1 MPDTNDKIKALY
13 NAASQKFDIGTEQD
27 FRQKLTDPAKRK
39 AFYDAASVEFD
50 LGTYDEYEKKLGPT
64 QKQIDEGKA
73 MAAKV
78 PSFKDF
84 AAQRGVYVPKVGEIQ
99 VTSDIAERLPSL
111 SRKAEIAKDVQE
123 APERIKLREERKEK
137 AKADAL
143 KNNTIKALTAS
154 GTKFTEGDAVYKKM
168 QENIKSVVEK
178 GAMTL
183 SADAAG
189 NPVYKRSAGI
199 IESFINNFEAS
210 RKDIKDSEV
219 FRKSS
224 DTESVKIAE
233 EIIKGIEQEAVPS
246 GAAAEI
252 SGMFGSAAPLLGR
265 AVIGGGAAAKF
276 LPGPAKAVTALG
288 SFLTTISPSYDQA
301 YKQGAVEL
309 YAKGIEEMKRQK
321 RLKGQ
326 RDELSQQE
334 KEEAMRMAK
343 NEAGVS
349 GFAEGIFVAGLSSI
363 PLGSSVAGQSFK
375 KAMVNFAKNTAK
387 EVPRNVTLGA
397 ASEAIKDI
405 SAANAGYNIT
415 EAETLNSIL
424 ERSGQDAITTLA
436 FEVGFNIKDVANV
449 PKYVKAA
456 ATNYLSTIPTLE
468 FNNFA
473 KDLEARGIV
482 EPGFAEKATADVNKF
497 KESKARVASFIPE
510 GDMPSFAGLI
520 EKKTNLENQKKS
532 TDPAFHAKIDEQITA
547 VDERIKKM
555 QESPNPIFDE
565 VDELTGDTGDATPI
579 TETEIEKSIEYTDGF
594 TPAQKEIINA
604 TDVSKKLQYYQQ
616 ANPVKLEDIDGGF
629 MITGGLT
636 DLQSAA
642 QKADKKTTITEPT
655 KIEFLPENISLVHLA
670 RNAYDASSI
679 IDKGFNVEEV
689 NIDSPVPGVYFSSED
704 WSTMDRFG
712 REKSN
717 ALLTEI
723 KNDGLVYFDN
733 TDEFRKFLNNNNLPS
748 QGQTLSKGQI
758 DLLKSKG
765 IKGILLREDFASNSR
780 NELIV
785 IDPSIIQSV
794 KKYSGEETTN
804 LPSSFSDADL
814 IADVYKKYKQEGSNP
829 EFVKLVE
836 QKLLEAPTEVES
848 VKEVEMLR
856 AEEQKELESAI
867 PNIEEYKVDGVV
879 DRTKITNEE
888 DLANFDEIYNKYDKL
903 ITPLLEP
910 AKVSEANIFKIDG
923 AEKFFHASPNKIT
936 GPLKKSTAKGFGTGI
951 YFSTNKDIVKSEF
964 GENVTEVSLNIE
976 NPVYTNTKE
985 WIDVQSLAI
994 KLADADYGKK
1004 KGLTLEEGETFHR
1017 YDSENLSEIDE
1028 IPSEFISKA
1037 AQELGHDA
1045 IVDKGSA
1052 AYDNEV
1058 LVLDESKIQYKEV
1071 VEEKPTE
1078 INAMEGSGG
1087 MIKFAEGV
1095 EIPYKYKI
1103 IESEGVKP
1111 SHLPSGERNPE
1122 HTIALAQPK
1131 ERGDIQSKLAQEKIA
1146 ASPNLRE
1153 VGESPNPYFGAP
1165 VVNARGEVIQGNNRS
1180 LGLKRHYNEGGT
1192 SYKKQLADN
1201 AEKFGMT
1208 KEQVDKMKN
1217 PILVRESPI
1226 DDAMAVELGNYDV
1239 KDLETGGKQRIDP
1252 ITTVRKMTPEDKNK
1266 LASLIFDGEYSTVK
1280 EAIRD
1285 NQQQVGSII
1294 SKQINAAQ
1302 RNTIFDKEGNI
1313 NPKGMEDIE
1322 NIVNNMLF
1330 ESGPAVLPEAFNEL
1344 SYSQQKN
1351 IQKSIKHIFNT
1362 PEGKSI
1368 LPEVQ
1373 NAVLGLYDYRKSG
1386 IDNFNAWLSTIDIF
1400 QGTTP
1405 RDIFTP
1411 VEINLMETLVKAKNQ
1426 SELAKQLS
1434 SFADLVKGKPAD
1446 MFEPERAGISKKEA
1460 INKLFNVEYE
1470 DVAKRYAE
1478 PEGKATDEGAIL
1490 AKEPELKIER
1500 ATPEEAADFDGFA
1513 KRELERKDF
1522 DAEYKS
1528 ARVEGE
1534 TKEQYLIRKYCK

>member
-13 NAASQKFDIGTEQD
+13 NAASQKFDIGTEQE
-27 FRQKLTDPAKRK
+27 FRQKLTDPTKRK
-39 AFYDAASVEFD
+39 AFYDAASADFD

-123 APERIKLREERKEK
+123 APERIKIREEKKEK
-137 AKADAL
+137 AKVDAL
-143 KNNTIKALTAS
+143 RNNTIKALTAS

-326 RDELSQQE
+326 SDELSQQE

-343 NEAGVS
+343 NEASVS
-349 GFAEGIFVAGLSSI
+349 GFAEGIFTAGLSSI

-397 ASEAIKDI
+397 ASEIIKDV
-405 SAANAGYNIT
+405 SARNAGYNIT
-415 EAETLNSIL
+415 TAETLNNVL
-424 ERSGQDAITTLA
+424 ERSGQDAVTTLA
-436 FEVGFNIKDVANV
+436 FEVGFNIGGAANV

-456 ATNYLSTIPTLE
+456 ANNYLSTIPTLE

-473 KDLEARGIV
+473 KDLEAKGVV

-497 KESKARVASFIPE
+497 KESKAKVASFIPE

-532 TDPAFHAKIDEQITA
+532 TDTAFHAKIDEQITA

-579 TETEIEKSIEYTDGF
+579 TETEIEKSIEYADGF
-594 TPAQKEIINA
+594 
-604 TDVSKKLQYYQQ
+604 V
-616 ANPVKLEDIDGGF
+616 
-629 MITGGLT
+629 
-636 DLQSAA
+636 
-642 QKADKKTTITEPT
+642 TE
-655 KIEFLPENISLVHLA
+655 L
-670 RNAYDASSI
+670 
-679 IDKGFNVEEV
+679 
-689 NIDSPVPGVYFSSED
+689 
-704 WSTMDRFG
+704 
-712 REKSN
+712 
-717 ALLTEI
+717 
-723 KNDGLVYFDN
+723 
-733 TDEFRKFLNNNNLPS
+733 
-748 QGQTLSKGQI
+748 
-758 DLLKSKG
+758 
-765 IKGILLREDFASNSR
+765 
-780 NELIV
+780 
-785 IDPSIIQSV
+785 
-794 KKYSGEETTN
+794 
-804 LPSSFSDADL
+804 
-814 IADVYKKYKQEGSNP
+814 NP
-829 EFVKLVE
+829 E
-836 QKLLEAPTEVES
+836 QA
-848 VKEVEMLR
+848 VEMFR
-856 AEEQKELESAI
+856 AEEQKELAAAI

-888 DLANFDEIYNKYDKL
+888 DLANFDEIYNRYDKL
-903 ITPLLEP
+903 ITPLLKAPKE
-910 AKVSEANIFKIDG
+910 AGLGFTKEKEGEYISVYHGGEVDSLSKASDNLFVSEDIKQAEAYAKGNNGKVKEFKIAKKDIIGEDAVREVIVQLGLKSQEEGWDLSSELMLHEILDPTFSTSLREEDLLELYKELDKRGYKAIEMMATDITGRKRNINDILVLNPKKTLKEVSGFSIDG
-923 AEKFFHASPNKIT
+923 NEKFFHASPNKIT
-936 GPLKKSTAKGFGTGI
+936 GPLKKSTAKGFGTGV
-951 YFSTNKDIVKSEF
+951 YFSTNKDLVKSEF

-985 WIDVQSLAI
+985 WNDVQSLAI

-1017 YDSENLSEIDE
+1017 YDSENFSEIDE

-1045 IVDKGSA
+1045 IIDKGSA
-1052 AYDNEV
+1052 AYDNEI
-1058 LVLDESKIQYKEV
+1058 LVLDESKIQYKEERVVDETPKEPSPFKPVEGFEGFEVTTKEGKKERYYNPDRALAMSTIRQKNRAEQDAIIDEIGEPRDARQVGMIALMGKPNISYESYVKETGFGQGEVKTRRGRQTEVAASPFTRKEGNTVEGVAEFWWDNLPEELRDRMDSQDIRNEIIDLLSTYKDQNEIREAYIEAYSPKEISDEEAMNFFSRYAEEINPIEKELDDWAMERGEKEMALELDENYVDKLIEQYESTKEIAEPTGRKKEGV
-1071 VEEKPTE
+1071 VEE
-1078 INAMEGSGG
+1078 AGG
-1087 MIKFAEGV
+1087 TYA
-1095 EIPYKYKI
+1095 
-1103 IESEGVKP
+1103 
-1111 SHLPSGERNPE
+1111 
-1122 HTIALAQPK
+1122 AK
-1131 ERGDIQSKLAQEKIA
+1131 EK
-1146 ASPNLRE
+1146 
-1153 VGESPNPYFGAP
+1153 GA
-1165 VVNARGEVIQGNNRS
+1165 I
-1180 LGLKRHYNEGGT
+1180 EGG
-1192 SYKKQLADN
+1192 
-1201 AEKFGMT
+1201 
-1208 KEQVDKMKN
+1208 
-1217 PILVRESPI
+1217 
-1226 DDAMAVELGNYDV
+1226 DV
-1239 KDLETGGKQRIDP
+1239 KKYID
-1252 ITTVRKMTPEDKNK
+1252 E
-1266 LASLIFDGEYSTVK
+1266 
-1280 EAIRD
+1280 
-1285 NQQQVGSII
+1285 Q
-1294 SKQINAAQ
+1294 
-1302 RNTIFDKEGNI
+1302 
-1313 NPKGMEDIE
+1313 
-1322 NIVNNMLF
+1322 
-1330 ESGPAVLPEAFNEL
+1330 
-1344 SYSQQKN
+1344 
-1351 IQKSIKHIFNT
+1351 
-1362 PEGKSI
+1362 
-1368 LPEVQ
+1368 
-1373 NAVLGLYDYRKSG
+1373 
-1386 IDNFNAWLSTIDIF
+1386 
-1400 QGTTP
+1400 
-1405 RDIFTP
+1405 
-1411 VEINLMETLVKAKNQ
+1411 
-1426 SELAKQLS
+1426 
-1434 SFADLVKGKPAD
+1434 
-1446 MFEPERAGISKKEA
+1446 
-1460 INKLFNVEYE
+1460 
-1470 DVAKRYAE
+1470 
-1478 PEGKATDEGAIL
+1478 
-1490 AKEPELKIER
+1490 
-1500 ATPEEAADFDGFA
+1500 ATPEESTDFDGFA
-1513 KRELERKDF
+1513 KRELAREGF

>member
-13 NAASQKFDIGTEQD
+13 DAASQKFDIGTEQD
-27 FRQKLTDPAKRK
+27 FRQKLTDPTKRK
-39 AFYDAASVEFD
+39 AFYDAASADFD

-84 AAQRGVYVPKVGEIQ
+84 AEQRGVYVPKVGEIR

-111 SRKAEIAKDVQE
+111 STKANIAKDVQE
-123 APERIKLREERKEK
+123 APERIKVREERKEK
-137 AKADAL
+137 AKSDAL
-143 KNNTIKALTAS
+143 KNSTIKALTAS
-154 GTKFTEGDAVYKKM
+154 GAKFIEGDAIYKKM
-168 QENIKSVVEK
+168 QQTVSSAVENGGMV
-178 GAMTL
+178 L

-210 RKDIKDSEV
+210 RKDIRDSEV
-219 FRKSS
+219 FRKSN
-224 DTESVKIAE
+224 DAESVKIAE

-246 GAAAEI
+246 GTAAEI

-276 LPGPAKAVTALG
+276 IPGPAKVITALG
-288 SFLTTISPSYDQA
+288 SFGATLSPSYDQA

-309 YAKGIEEMKRQK
+309 YAKGIDEMKRQK

-326 RDELSQQE
+326 SDELSQQE

-456 ATNYLSTIPTLE
+456 ATNYLSTIPTPE

-473 KDLEARGIV
+473 KDLEAKGVV

-497 KESKARVASFIPE
+497 KESKAKVASFIPE
-510 GDMPSFAGLI
+510 EDMPSFAGLI

-532 TDPAFHAKIDEQITA
+532 TDPSFHAKIDEQIAA
-547 VDERIKKM
+547 VDARIKAM

-565 VDELTGDTGDATPI
+565 VDELTGDTGDAAPI
-579 TETEIEKSIEYTDGF
+579 TETEIEKSIEYSDGF
-594 TPAQKEIINA
+594 TPETPRTEMADGE
-604 TDVSKKLQYYQQ
+604 KKLFSETDSKGRTSTFFSNTKEKDGIITTTFSFNRSDKDPSQRNNSSFGIPVEKALGDKYTIDEEYIPEG
-616 ANPVKLEDIDGGF
+616 AKVVGVSEIRITEKGAAATVTYESEGNRWKGEVKLKSNTTYDAE
-629 MITGGLT
+629 LKA
-636 DLQSAA
+636 LKQPSA
-642 QKADKKTTITEPT
+642 EPT
-655 KIEFLPENISLVHLA
+655 
-670 RNAYDASSI
+670 
-679 IDKGFNVEEV
+679 
-689 NIDSPVPGVYFSSED
+689 
-704 WSTMDRFG
+704 
-712 REKSN
+712 
-717 ALLTEI
+717 
-723 KNDGLVYFDN
+723 
-733 TDEFRKFLNNNNLPS
+733 
-748 QGQTLSKGQI
+748 Q
-758 DLLKSKG
+758 
-765 IKGILLREDFASNSR
+765 
-780 NELIV
+780 
-785 IDPSIIQSV
+785 
-794 KKYSGEETTN
+794 
-804 LPSSFSDADL
+804 
-814 IADVYKKYKQEGSNP
+814 
-829 EFVKLVE
+829 
-836 QKLLEAPTEVES
+836 EVER
-848 VKEVEMLR
+848 LR
-856 AEEQKELESAI
+856 AAEQAELESAI
-867 PNIEEYKVDGVV
+867 PNIEQYKVDGVV

-888 DLANFDEIYNKYDKL
+888 ELAKFDEIYNRYDKL
-903 ITPLLEP
+903 ITPLLETT
-910 AKVSEANIFKIDG
+910 KEAGATTPLFNIDG
-923 AEKFFHASPNKIT
+923 NEKFFHASPNKIT
-936 GPLKKSTAKGFGTGI
+936 GPLKKSTAKGFGTGV
-951 YFSTNKDIVKSEF
+951 YFSTNKDLVKSEF

-985 WIDVQSLAI
+985 WNDVQSLAI

-1017 YDSENLSEIDE
+1017 YDSENFSEIDE

-1045 IVDKGSA
+1045 IIDKGSA
-1052 AYDNEV
+1052 AYDNEI
-1058 LVLDESKIQYKEV
+1058 LVLDESKIQYKEESV
-1071 VEEKPTE
+1071 IAKAPKETPMTATVEGA
-1078 INAMEGSGG
+1078 NASAQEGAGG

-1103 IESEGVKP
+1103 IESESVKP

-1192 SYKKQLADN
+1192 SYKKQLAEN

-1208 KEQVDKMKN
+1208 SEQVSNMKN

-1226 DDAMAVELGNYDV
+1226 DDAMAIELGNYDV

-1330 ESGPAVLPEAFNEL
+1330 ESGPAVLPEAFTEL
-1344 SYSQQKN
+1344 SYIQQKN

-1368 LPEVQ
+1368 LPEIQ
-1373 NAVLGLYDYRKSG
+1373 NAVLGLYDFRKSG

-1400 QGTTP
+1400 QGNTP

-1411 VEINLMETLVKAKNQ
+1411 VEIKIMETLAKAKNQ

-1446 MFEPERAGISKKEA
+1446 MFEPERAGISKQEA
-1460 INKLFNVEYE
+1460 INKIFNVEYE
-1470 DVAKRYAE
+1470 NIAKRYVE

-1490 AKEPELKIER
+1490 AEEPELKIGR
-1500 ATPEEAADFDGFA
+1500 ATPEESADFSDFA
-1513 KRELERKDF
+1513 KKELAKEGF

>member
-1 MPDTNDKIKALY
+1 MEMTQGTNDKVKALY

-27 FRQKLTDPAKRK
+27 FRQKLTDPTKRK
-39 AFYDAASVEFD
+39 AFYDAASVDFD

-199 IESFINNFEAS
+199 IESFINNVEAS
-210 RKDIKDSEV
+210 RKDINDSEI
-219 FRKSS
+219 FRKSNPA
-224 DTESVKIAE
+224 ESVKIAE

-276 LPGPAKAVTALG
+276 LPGPAKAITALG
-288 SFLTTISPSYDQA
+288 SFGATLSPSYDQA

-326 RDELSQQE
+326 SDELSQQE

-456 ATNYLSTIPTLE
+456 ATNYLSTIPTPE

-473 KDLEARGIV
+473 KDLEARGVV

-497 KESKARVASFIPE
+497 KESKAKVASFIPE

-565 VDELTGDTGDATPI
+565 VDELTGDTGDAAPI
-579 TETEIEKSIEYTDGF
+579 TEAEIEKSIEYADGF
-594 TPAQKEIINA
+594 TPAPKEIINA
-604 TDVSKKLQYYQQ
+604 TDVSKKLQYYEQS
-616 ANPVKLEDIDGGF
+616 NPIKLEDIDGGF

-636 DLQSAA
+636 DLQIAA
-642 QKADKKTTITEPT
+642 QKSDKKTTITEPT

-670 RNAYDASSI
+670 RNADDAKSI
-679 IDKGFNVEEV
+679 VDNGFNIEEV

-733 TDEFRKFLNNNNLPS
+733 TNDFRKFLSNNNLPS

-804 LPSSFSDADL
+804 LPSSFSDASL
-814 IADVYKKYKQEGSNP
+814 IADIYKKYKQDGTNP

-836 QKLLEAPTEVES
+836 QKLSEAPIEVEPL
-848 VKEVEMLR
+848 KEVERLR
-856 AEEQKELESAI
+856 AAEQKELESAI

-888 DLANFDEIYNKYDKL
+888 DLAKFDEIYNKYDKQ

-910 AKVSEANIFKIDG
+910 AKVAKAEEAV
-923 AEKFFHASPNKIT
+923 
-936 GPLKKSTAKGFGTGI
+936 
-951 YFSTNKDIVKSEF
+951 VK
-964 GENVTEVSLNIE
+964 
-976 NPVYTNTKE
+976 
-985 WIDVQSLAI
+985 
-994 KLADADYGKK
+994 
-1004 KGLTLEEGETFHR
+1004 
-1017 YDSENLSEIDE
+1017 
-1028 IPSEFISKA
+1028 
-1037 AQELGHDA
+1037 
-1045 IVDKGSA
+1045 
-1052 AYDNEV
+1052 
-1058 LVLDESKIQYKEV
+1058 
-1071 VEEKPTE
+1071 EEKPSE
-1078 INAMEGSGG
+1078 INVMEGSGG

-1095 EIPYKYKI
+1095 EIPYKYKLV
-1103 IESEGVKP
+1103 ESENVKP

-1192 SYKKQLADN
+1192 SYKKQLADS

-1208 KEQVDKMKN
+1208 KEQVDKMEN

-1344 SYSQQKN
+1344 SYNQQKN

-1368 LPEVQ
+1368 LPEIQ
-1373 NAVLGLYDYRKSG
+1373 NAVLGLYDFRKSG

-1490 AKEPELKIER
+1490 AEEPELKIER

>member
-1 MPDTNDKIKALY
+1 MPDVVLNK
-13 NAASQKFDIGTEQD
+13 SQLSQLDSNIRKMVDSGLEREDIDAYTKD
-27 FRQKLTDPAKRK
+27 FKNNIAKQ
-39 AFYDAASVEFD
+39 E
-50 LGTYDEYEKKLGPT
+50 
-64 QKQIDEGKA
+64 EGKS

-78 PSFKDF
+78 PSFRDF
-84 AAQRGVYVPKVGEIQ
+84 AEQRGVYVPKVGEIR

-111 SRKAEIAKDVQE
+111 STKANVAKDVQE

-137 AKADAL
+137 AKVDAL

-183 SADAAG
+183 SSDAAG

-219 FRKSS
+219 FRKSN
-224 DTESVKIAE
+224 DAESVKIAE

-246 GAAAEI
+246 GTAAEI

-276 LPGPAKAVTALG
+276 LPGPAKAITALG
-288 SFLTTISPSYDQA
+288 SFGATLSPSYEQA

-321 RLKGQ
+321 RIDGLS
-326 RDELSQQE
+326 DELTQQE

-343 NEAGVS
+343 NEASVS
-349 GFAEGIFVAGLSSI
+349 GFAEGIFTAGLSSI

-375 KAMVNFAKNTAK
+375 KAMVNLAKNTAK

-397 ASEAIKDI
+397 ASEIIKDV
-405 SAANAGYNIT
+405 SARNAGYNIT
-415 EAETLNSIL
+415 TAETLNNVL

-436 FEVGFNIKDVANV
+436 FEVGFNLGDVANV

-456 ATNYLSTIPTLE
+456 ATNYLSTIPTPE

-473 KDLEARGIV
+473 KDLEGRGVV

-497 KESKARVASFIPE
+497 KESKAKVASFIPE
-510 GDMPSFAGLI
+510 ADMPSFAGLI

-532 TDPAFHAKIDEQITA
+532 TDPSFHAKIDEQIAA
-547 VDERIKKM
+547 VDARIKAM

-565 VDELTGDTGDATPI
+565 VDELTGDTGDAAPI
-579 TETEIEKSIEYTDGF
+579 TETEIEKSIEYADGF
-594 TPAQKEIINA
+594 TPEVIPSK
-604 TDVSKKLQYYQQ
+604 DVEKRKAELQNELNDYKLK
-616 ANPVKLEDIDGGF
+616 PLKLNMSDE
-629 MITGGLT
+629 
-636 DLQSAA
+636 
-642 QKADKKTTITEPT
+642 
-655 KIEFLPENISLVHLA
+655 
-670 RNAYDASSI
+670 AY
-679 IDKGFNVEEV
+679 K
-689 NIDSPVPGVYFSSED
+689 
-704 WSTMDRFG
+704 
-712 REKSN
+712 
-717 ALLTEI
+717 
-723 KNDGLVYFDN
+723 
-733 TDEFRKFLNNNNLPS
+733 
-748 QGQTLSKGQI
+748 
-758 DLLKSKG
+758 DLLDKRDARISE
-765 IKGILLREDFASNSR
+765 INS
-780 NELIV
+780 ELKALEQ
-785 IDPSIIQSV
+785 P
-794 KKYSGEETTN
+794 
-804 LPSSFSDADL
+804 A
-814 IADVYKKYKQEGSNP
+814 P
-829 EFVKLVE
+829 EPA
-836 QKLLEAPTEVES
+836 QEVER
-848 VKEVEMLR
+848 LR
-856 AEEQKELESAI
+856 AAEQAELKSAI
-867 PNIEEYKVDGVV
+867 PNIEQYKVDGVV

-888 DLANFDEIYNKYDKL
+888 DLAKFDEIYNRYDKL
-903 ITPLLEP
+903 ITPLLETT
-910 AKVSEANIFKIDG
+910 KEAGATTPLFNIDG
-923 AEKFFHASPNKIT
+923 NEKFFHASPNKIT
-936 GPLKKSTAKGFGTGI
+936 GPLKKSTAKGFGTGV
-951 YFSTNKDIVKSEF
+951 YFSTNKDLVKSEF

-985 WIDVQSLAI
+985 WNDVQSLAI

-1004 KGLTLEEGETFHR
+1004 KGLTLEEGEIFHR
-1017 YDSENLSEIDE
+1017 YDSDNFSEIDE

-1045 IVDKGSA
+1045 IIDKGST
-1052 AYDNEV
+1052 AYDNEI
-1058 LVLDESKIQYKEV
+1058 LVLDESKIQYKEESV
-1071 VEEKPTE
+1071 IAKAPKETPRTATVEG
-1078 INAMEGSGG
+1078 ADASAQEGAGG

-1103 IESEGVKP
+1103 IESESVKP

-1192 SYKKQLADN
+1192 SYKKQLAEN

-1208 KEQVDKMKN
+1208 SEQVNNMKN
-1217 PILVRESPI
+1217 PILVRQSPI
-1226 DDAMAVELGNYDV
+1226 DDAMAIELGNYDV

-1330 ESGPAVLPEAFNEL
+1330 ESGPAVLPEAFTEL
-1344 SYSQQKN
+1344 SYIQQKN

-1368 LPEVQ
+1368 LPEIQ
-1373 NAVLGLYDYRKSG
+1373 NAVLGLYDFRKSG

-1400 QGTTP
+1400 QGNTP

-1411 VEINLMETLVKAKNQ
+1411 VEIKIMETLAKAKNQ

-1446 MFEPERAGISKKEA
+1446 MFEPERAGISKQEA
-1460 INKLFNVEYE
+1460 INKIFNVEYE
-1470 DVAKRYAE
+1470 NIAKRYVE

-1490 AKEPELKIER
+1490 AEEPELKIGR
-1500 ATPEEAADFDGFA
+1500 ATPEESADFSDFA
-1513 KRELERKDF
+1513 KKELAKEGF

>member
-1 MPDTNDKIKALY
+1 MPDVVLNK
-13 NAASQKFDIGTEQD
+13 SQLSQLDSNIRKMVDGGLEREDIDAYTKD
-27 FRQKLTDPAKRK
+27 FKNNIAKQ
-39 AFYDAASVEFD
+39 E
-50 LGTYDEYEKKLGPT
+50 
-64 QKQIDEGKA
+64 EGKA

-84 AAQRGVYVPKVGEIQ
+84 AAERGVYTPRPGEIQ
-99 VTSDIAERLPSL
+99 IPSDIVERVPSL

-123 APERIKLREERKEK
+123 APERIKVREEKKEK
-137 AKADAL
+137 AKVDAL

-154 GTKFTEGDAVYKKM
+154 GTKFTEGDAIYKKM

-189 NPVYKRSAGI
+189 NPIYKRSAGI

-224 DTESVKIAE
+224 DAESVKIAE

-276 LPGPAKAVTALG
+276 LPGPAKAITALG
-288 SFLTTISPSYDQA
+288 SFGATLSPSYDQA

-326 RDELSQQE
+326 SDELSQQE

-456 ATNYLSTIPTLE
+456 ATNYLSTIPTPE

-473 KDLEARGIV
+473 KDLEARGVV

-497 KESKARVASFIPE
+497 KESKAKVASFIPE
-510 GDMPSFAGLI
+510 DDMPSFAGLI

-565 VDELTGDTGDATPI
+565 VDELTGDTGDAAPI
-579 TETEIEKSIEYTDGF
+579 TETEIEKSIEYADGF
-594 TPAQKEIINA
+594 TPEVTKNIEAEKAKIERRRQEVIRITDFEKSEPGTLDKINEKYDA
-604 TDVSKKLQYYQQ
+604 ELK
-616 ANPVKLEDIDGGF
+616 ALE
-629 MITGGLT
+629 
-636 DLQSAA
+636 SA
-642 QKADKKTTITEPT
+642 KEPT
-655 KIEFLPENISLVHLA
+655 QK
-670 RNAYDASSI
+670 
-679 IDKGFNVEEV
+679 VE
-689 NIDSPVPGVYFSSED
+689 
-704 WSTMDRFG
+704 R
-712 REKSN
+712 
-717 ALLTEI
+717 
-723 KNDGLVYFDN
+723 
-733 TDEFRKFLNNNNLPS
+733 
-748 QGQTLSKGQI
+748 
-758 DLLKSKG
+758 
-765 IKGILLREDFASNSR
+765 
-780 NELIV
+780 
-785 IDPSIIQSV
+785 
-794 KKYSGEETTN
+794 
-804 LPSSFSDADL
+804 
-814 IADVYKKYKQEGSNP
+814 
-829 EFVKLVE
+829 
-836 QKLLEAPTEVES
+836 
-848 VKEVEMLR
+848 LR

-888 DLANFDEIYNKYDKL
+888 DLAKFDEIYNKYDKQ

-910 AKVSEANIFKIDG
+910 AKVAKAEEAV
-923 AEKFFHASPNKIT
+923 
-936 GPLKKSTAKGFGTGI
+936 
-951 YFSTNKDIVKSEF
+951 VK
-964 GENVTEVSLNIE
+964 
-976 NPVYTNTKE
+976 
-985 WIDVQSLAI
+985 
-994 KLADADYGKK
+994 
-1004 KGLTLEEGETFHR
+1004 
-1017 YDSENLSEIDE
+1017 
-1028 IPSEFISKA
+1028 
-1037 AQELGHDA
+1037 
-1045 IVDKGSA
+1045 
-1052 AYDNEV
+1052 
-1058 LVLDESKIQYKEV
+1058 
-1071 VEEKPTE
+1071 EEKPSE
-1078 INAMEGSGG
+1078 INVMEGSGG

-1095 EIPYKYKI
+1095 EIPYKYKLV
-1103 IESEGVKP
+1103 ESENVKP

-1192 SYKKQLADN
+1192 SYKKQLADS

-1208 KEQVDKMKN
+1208 KEQVDKMEN

-1344 SYSQQKN
+1344 SYNQQKN

-1368 LPEVQ
+1368 LPEIQ
-1373 NAVLGLYDYRKSG
+1373 NAVLGLYDFRKSG

-1490 AKEPELKIER
+1490 AEEPELKIER

>member
-13 NAASQKFDIGTEQD
+13 DAASQKFDIGTEQD
-27 FRQKLTDPAKRK
+27 FRQKLTDPIKRK
-39 AFYDAASVEFD
+39 VLYDAISNDFD

-64 QKQIDEGKA
+64 QKQIEEGKA

-84 AAQRGVYVPKVGEIQ
+84 ASQRGVYVPKVGEIQ

-111 SRKAEIAKDVQE
+111 STKAEIAKDVQE

-189 NPVYKRSAGI
+189 NPIYKRSAGI
-199 IESFINNFEAS
+199 IESFINNVEAS
-210 RKDIKDSEV
+210 RKDIKDSEI

-233 EIIKGIEQEAVPS
+233 DIIKGIEQEAVPS
-246 GAAAEI
+246 GTAAEI

-265 AVIGGGAAAKF
+265 AVIGGSAAAKF

-326 RDELSQQE
+326 SDELSQQE

-343 NEAGVS
+343 NEASVS
-349 GFAEGIFVAGLSSI
+349 GFAEGIFTAGLSSI

-397 ASEAIKDI
+397 ASEIIKDV
-405 SAANAGYNIT
+405 SARNAGYNIT
-415 EAETLNSIL
+415 TAETLNNVL

-436 FEVGFNIKDVANV
+436 FEVGFNLGDVANV

-456 ATNYLSTIPTLE
+456 ANNYLSTIPKLE

-473 KDLEARGIV
+473 KELEGRGVV
-482 EPGFAEKATADVNKF
+482 EQGFAEKAAADLGKF
-497 KESKARVASFIPE
+497 NESKSRVPSFIPE
-510 GDMPSFAGLI
+510 SDMPSFAGLI

-532 TDPAFHAKIDEQITA
+532 TDPAFHAKIDEQIAA
-547 VDERIKKM
+547 VDARIKAM

-565 VDELTGDTGDATPI
+565 VDELTGDTGDAAPV
-579 TETEIEKSIEYTDGF
+579 TEAEIEKSIEYADGF
-594 TPAQKEIINA
+594 APEVTPSK
-604 TDVSKKLQYYQQ
+604 DVEKRKAELQNELNDYKLK
-616 ANPVKLEDIDGGF
+616 PLKLNMSDE
-629 MITGGLT
+629 
-636 DLQSAA
+636 
-642 QKADKKTTITEPT
+642 
-655 KIEFLPENISLVHLA
+655 
-670 RNAYDASSI
+670 AY
-679 IDKGFNVEEV
+679 K
-689 NIDSPVPGVYFSSED
+689 
-704 WSTMDRFG
+704 
-712 REKSN
+712 
-717 ALLTEI
+717 
-723 KNDGLVYFDN
+723 
-733 TDEFRKFLNNNNLPS
+733 
-748 QGQTLSKGQI
+748 
-758 DLLKSKG
+758 DLLDKRDARISE
-765 IKGILLREDFASNSR
+765 INS
-780 NELIV
+780 ELKALEQ
-785 IDPSIIQSV
+785 P
-794 KKYSGEETTN
+794 
-804 LPSSFSDADL
+804 A
-814 IADVYKKYKQEGSNP
+814 P
-829 EFVKLVE
+829 EST
-836 QKLLEAPTEVES
+836 QEVER
-848 VKEVEMLR
+848 LR
-856 AEEQKELESAI
+856 ALEQAELELAI

-888 DLANFDEIYNKYDKL
+888 DLAKFDEIYNRYDK
-903 ITPLLEP
+903 IIAPLLEAP
-910 AKVSEANIFKIDG
+910 KGANKTTPSFNIDG
-923 AEKFFHASPNKIT
+923 NEKFFHASPNKIT
-936 GPLKKSTAKGFGTGI
+936 GPLKKSTAKGFGTGV
-951 YFSTNKDIVKSEF
+951 YFSTNKDLVKSEF

-985 WIDVQSLAI
+985 WNDVQSLAI

>member
-13 NAASQKFDIGTEQD
+13 DAASQKFDIGTEQE
-27 FRQKLTDPAKRK
+27 FRQKLTDPTKRK
-39 AFYDAASVEFD
+39 AFYDAASADFD

-73 MAAKV
+73 IAAKV

-224 DTESVKIAE
+224 DAESVKIAE
-233 EIIKGIEQEAVPS
+233 EIIKGIKQEAVPS

-276 LPGPAKAVTALG
+276 LPGPAKIITALG
-288 SFLTTISPSYDQA
+288 SFGATISPSYDQA

-309 YAKGIEEMKRQK
+309 YAKGIDEMKRQK
-321 RLKGQ
+321 RLKGES
-326 RDELSQQE
+326 DELSQQE

-343 NEAGVS
+343 NEASVS
-349 GFAEGIFVAGLSSI
+349 GFAEGIFTAGLSSI

-397 ASEAIKDI
+397 ASEIIKDV
-405 SAANAGYNIT
+405 SARNAGYNIT
-415 EAETLNSIL
+415 TAETLNSVL

-436 FEVGFNIKDVANV
+436 FEVGLNLGDVANV

-456 ATNYLSTIPTLE
+456 ANNYLSTIPSLE

-473 KDLEARGIV
+473 KELEGRGVV
-482 EPGFAEKATADVNKF
+482 EQGFAEKSAASLAKF
-497 KESKARVASFIPE
+497 NESKSRVPSFIPE
-510 GDMPSFAGLI
+510 ADMPSFAGLI

-532 TDPAFHAKIDEQITA
+532 TDPAFHAKIDEQIAA
-547 VDERIKKM
+547 VDARIKKM

-579 TETEIEKSIEYTDGF
+579 TEAEIEKSIEYADGF
-594 TPAQKEIINA
+594 IPETTEAKMADGEKELFSETDSKGRAYTFFSNTKEKDGKITTTFSFNRSDKGPSQRNNSTLGIPVEKALGDKYTIDEDYIPEGAKVVGVSEIRITEEGSAA
-604 TDVSKKLQYYQQ
+604 TVTLENEGQRYQEE
-616 ANPVKLEDIDGGF
+616 VKLK
-629 MITGGLT
+629 
-636 DLQSAA
+636 SN
-642 QKADKKTTITEPT
+642 TT
-655 KIEFLPENISLVHLA
+655 
-670 RNAYDASSI
+670 YDAEL
-679 IDKGFNVEEV
+679 K
-689 NIDSPVPGVYFSSED
+689 
-704 WSTMDRFG
+704 
-712 REKSN
+712 
-717 ALLTEI
+717 AL
-723 KNDGLVYFDN
+723 KQ
-733 TDEFRKFLNNNNLPS
+733 PS
-748 QGQTLSKGQI
+748 A
-758 DLLKSKG
+758 
-765 IKGILLREDFASNSR
+765 E
-780 NELIV
+780 
-785 IDPSIIQSV
+785 PM
-794 KKYSGEETTN
+794 
-804 LPSSFSDADL
+804 
-814 IADVYKKYKQEGSNP
+814 
-829 EFVKLVE
+829 
-836 QKLLEAPTEVES
+836 
-848 VKEVEMLR
+848 KEVERLR

-888 DLANFDEIYNKYDKL
+888 ELAKFDEIYNKYDKL
-903 ITPLLEP
+903 ITPLLETQKV
-910 AKVSEANIFKIDG
+910 AKAPVFKIDG

-976 NPVYTNTKE
+976 NPVYTNTME

-1058 LVLDESKIQYKEV
+1058 LVLDESKIQYKEPVVKETLLESPFKPVEGFEGFEVTTKEGKKERYANPDKVLASSTIRMKNRAEQDAIIDAIGEPRDARQVAMIALMGKPNISYESYVKETGFGQGEVKTRRGRQTEVAASPFTRKEGNTVEGVAEFWWDNLPEELRDRMDSQDIRNEIIDLLSTYKDQNEIREAYIEAYSPKEISDEEAMNFFSRYAEEINPIEKELDDWAMERGEKEMALELDENYVDKLIEQYESTKEIAEPAGGKKEGV
-1071 VEEKPTE
+1071 VEE
-1078 INAMEGSGG
+1078 AGG
-1087 MIKFAEGV
+1087 TYAAKEKGV
-1095 EIPYKYKI
+1095 I
-1103 IESEGVKP
+1103 
-1111 SHLPSGERNPE
+1111 
-1122 HTIALAQPK
+1122 
-1131 ERGDIQSKLAQEKIA
+1131 
-1146 ASPNLRE
+1146 
-1153 VGESPNPYFGAP
+1153 
-1165 VVNARGEVIQGNNRS
+1165 
-1180 LGLKRHYNEGGT
+1180 EGG
-1192 SYKKQLADN
+1192 
-1201 AEKFGMT
+1201 
-1208 KEQVDKMKN
+1208 
-1217 PILVRESPI
+1217 
-1226 DDAMAVELGNYDV
+1226 DV
-1239 KDLETGGKQRIDP
+1239 KKYID
-1252 ITTVRKMTPEDKNK
+1252 E
-1266 LASLIFDGEYSTVK
+1266 
-1280 EAIRD
+1280 
-1285 NQQQVGSII
+1285 Q
-1294 SKQINAAQ
+1294 
-1302 RNTIFDKEGNI
+1302 
-1313 NPKGMEDIE
+1313 
-1322 NIVNNMLF
+1322 
-1330 ESGPAVLPEAFNEL
+1330 
-1344 SYSQQKN
+1344 
-1351 IQKSIKHIFNT
+1351 
-1362 PEGKSI
+1362 
-1368 LPEVQ
+1368 
-1373 NAVLGLYDYRKSG
+1373 
-1386 IDNFNAWLSTIDIF
+1386 
-1400 QGTTP
+1400 
-1405 RDIFTP
+1405 
-1411 VEINLMETLVKAKNQ
+1411 
-1426 SELAKQLS
+1426 
-1434 SFADLVKGKPAD
+1434 
-1446 MFEPERAGISKKEA
+1446 
-1460 INKLFNVEYE
+1460 
-1470 DVAKRYAE
+1470 
-1478 PEGKATDEGAIL
+1478 
-1490 AKEPELKIER
+1490 
-1500 ATPEEAADFDGFA
+1500 ATPEESTDFDGFA
-1513 KRELERKDF
+1513 KRELAREDF